1 MIRIVKL
8 YIKKEYC
15 EDFKNFFENNK
26 HKILSQE
33 GCQHVELLNSID
45 NSQIFFTYSHWE
57 HPHCLE
63 KYRQCDFFNNVW
75 SQVKPWFEQKAEAW
89 SVEKL

>member
-8 YIKKEYC
+8 YVKKEYC
-15 EDFKNFFENNK
+15 EHFKTFFETNK

-45 NSQIFFTYSHWE
+45 NGQIFFTYSHWE
-57 HPHCLE
+57 HPENLE
-63 KYRQCDFFNNVW
+63 KYRQSDFFINVW

-89 SVEKL
+89 SVESL